1 MGKKYAI
8 RKKYTAEEY
17 MARGRQ
23 AGENLFDVRGSLACT
38 AQPAGYTMEPVS
50 SFHLYLIARDMA
62 PNTIAKYLRDV
73 KMFLYFNQGRALD
86 HDGVVI
92 YREYLEEF
100 YEPSSANSMLAALN
114 RFLTFLGRTDC
125 CVHVLRVQR
134 EIFRDAS
141 RDLTMDEYWCLV
153 KQAEADGNQRL
164 AHVLQTL
171 AGSGIR
177 VSELSSI
184 TVESLDQKTVSISS
198 KGKIRQIL
206 LPSSLTDKLRRYC
219 QNMGL
224 TAGSIFVTRTG
235 RPLDRRNIWK
245 EMKALCDRAGVPESK
260 AYPHNLRHLFARCF
274 YEKEKDIVRLA
285 DYLGHSSVETT
296 RRYTRTSEME
306 DCRRTLE
313 MGLTVDPEPMG
324 DTCVSGNI
332 AMTGSPSGPWE
343 AAMAGGPSGPWEAA
357 MTGSP
362 SGQWEA
368 AMAGRPS
375 GQWEAAMAGGPSG
388 LWETA
393 MAGRPGGPW
402 GTAMVG
408 NIATPGNSIDGADSD
423 NFQNAANREY
433 VCPGSKT
440 KKPCPACAGGMRQ
453 HRRGRAKKRNKKANR
468 T

>member
-23 AGENLFDVRGSLACT
+23 AGENLLDVRGSLACT
-38 AQPAGYTMEPVS
+38 AQPVGYTMEPVS

-177 VSELSSI
+177 VSELPSI

-219 QNMGL
+219 QMMGL

-296 RRYTRTSEME
+296 RRYTSTSEME

-313 MGLTVDPEPMG
+313 MGLTVDPESKPMR
-324 DTCVSGNI
+324 DTCVSGNTV
-332 AMTGSPSGPWE
+332 M
-343 AAMAGGPSGPWEAA
+343 GGG
-357 MTGSP
+357 T
-362 SGQWEA
+362 
-368 AMAGRPS
+368 R
-375 GQWEAAMAGGPSG
+375 G

-393 MAGRPGGPW
+393 MAGVPSGPQ
-402 GTAMVG
+402 GTAMAGDPNGPRKAAMAG
-408 NIATPGNSIDGADSD
+408 NIATPRNPIDGADSD
-423 NFQNAANREY
+423 NFQNVADREY
-433 VCPGSKT
+433 VCPGSKS
-440 KKPCPACAGGMRQ
+440 KKPCPGYAGGIRR